1 MIIIITWK
9 KVLLME
15 RWVFLDLQTM
25 IRKIT
30 WILLLCTLSIPLLYK
45 SFVVVRYYV
54 CFDYYAEVLC
64 ENKDVPMSH
73 CNGQCALMKE
83 LNAARDSKD
92 RAESPMGWMK
102 DFSVSVFEPS
112 FPYLQS
118 FYIISEGNVES
129 PYLASNSEF
138 CQLKMERPPCAL

>member
-1 MIIIITWK
+1 MIIIIVWIK
-9 KVLLME
+9 YLLMGK
-15 RWVFLDLQTM
+15 WVFLNLQTM

-54 CFDYYAEVLC
+54 YFDYYAEVLC

-83 LNAARDSKD
+83 LNAARDSKES
-92 RAESPMGWMK
+92 AESPMGWMK

-112 FPYLQS
+112 LIQEQFFSWEVDYFHFSHYVKPRSDFFRFVLDQ
-118 FYIISEGNVES
+118 
-129 PYLASNSEF
+129 
-138 CQLKMERPPCAL
+138 PPCWM